1 VDEIDLAAGV
11 AHLRGADP
19 VMARVIEL
27 CGEVGLRERGL
38 SPFQSLARAIIFQQI
53 SGAAANSIYRKF
65 LALFEL
71 EGDTFPEPAQVA
83 ALDDEALRLGGLS
96 RQKAASI
103 RDLALHFAN
112 GELGTE
118 QFEHWTDEEIIA
130 HLVRVRGVGRW
141 TAEMFL
147 MFHLRRP
154 DVLPVNDVGI
164 NRAIMRRYG
173 LGAMPKADEVLRI
186 GAPWRPH
193 ASVACLY
200 LWASEAV
207 STP

>member
-1 VDEIDLAAGV
+1 MAAGA
-11 AHLRGADP
+11 AHLRAVDP
-19 VMARVIEL
+19 VMAGVIHL
-27 CGEVGLRERGL
+27 CGEVGMRPRGL
-38 SPFQSLARAIIFQQI
+38 NAFQSLSRAIIFQQI
-53 SGAAANSIYRKF
+53 SGTAANSIYRKF
-65 LALFEL
+65 LGLFGM
-71 EGDTFPEPAQVA
+71 EGDVFPVPEQVV
-83 ALDDEALRLGGLS
+83 ALDEETLRTGGLS

-103 RDLALHFAN
+103 RDLALHFAS

-118 QFEHWTDEEIIA
+118 QFEHWPDEEIIA
-130 HLVRVRGVGRW
+130 HLTRVRGVGRW

-147 MFHLRRP
+147 MMHLRRP

-173 LGAMPKADEVLRI
+173 LDGMPKADEVLRI
-186 GAPWRPH
+186 GEVWRPH

-207 STP
+207 VAP

>member
-1 VDEIDLAAGV
+1 MAAGV
-11 AHLRGADP
+11 AHLRAVDP
-19 VMARVIEL
+19 VMAGVIEL

-38 SPFQSLARAIIFQQI
+38 NPFQSLSRAIIFQQL
-53 SGAAANSIYRKF
+53 SGASASAIYRKF
-65 LALFEL
+65 QGLFGM
-71 EGDTFPEPAQVA
+71 EGDVFPAPEQVA
-83 ALDDEALRLGGLS
+83 ALDDDQLRAGGLS

-103 RDLALHFAN
+103 RDLAMHFAS
-112 GELGTE
+112 GELGSE
-118 QFEHWTDEEIIA
+118 QFEHWPDEEIIA
-130 HLVRVRGVGRW
+130 HLTRVRGVGRW

-147 MFHLRRP
+147 MMHLRRP

-173 LGAMPKADEVLRI
+173 LEAMPKADEVLRI
-186 GAPWRPH
+186 GEVWRPH

-207 STP
+207 VAP